1 MPCKGKKRILP
12 RPPRVLRADFEKG
25 LDVVNNPAA
34 AARVDIGAG
43 SAIVELPWTAPPL
56 TLNQRRAT
64 RGAMFARA
72 AKIAAVRQEVYER
85 ATAAGLPRGLDH
97 VTVTLHYRPRDNRRR
112 DTDNLVDTA
121 KPAYDA
127 LTDGRPARLSRPK
140 DPKKKP
146 RLIPAQLGCGLVPDD
161 TPEFMAK
168 PEPII
173 HRAEKGKGGAMWLEI
188 TWDAQRTDS
197 VPVEPAPLPDPAV
210 VLPAAVEQANPVRTA
225 RSAPKRESRQRRPA
239 QRAALHAVPAA
250 SISSPGIAVSATPMP
265 ISSPASATSSR
276 HCSVCGKEI
285 VQPATGR
292 PRKTC
297 SGACRVRASRAAARN
312 KVSATHG

>member
-1 MPCKGKKRILP
+1 
-12 RPPRVLRADFEKG
+12 

-34 AARVDIGAG
+34 AARADIGAG
-43 SAIVELPWTAPPL
+43 SAIIELPWTAPPL

-72 AKIAAVRQEVYER
+72 AKIADVRQEVYAR
-85 ATAAGLPRGLDH
+85 ATAARLPRGLDH

-188 TWDAQRTDS
+188 TWDAQPSGS
-197 VPVEPAPLPDPAV
+197 VPVEPAPVPDPV
-210 VLPAAVEQANPVRTA
+210 VVPVDQDHPVRTA
-225 RSAPKRESRQRRPA
+225 CSAPKRASENRQRRPA
-239 QRAALHAVPAA
+239 QRAALHAVPAVA
-250 SISSPGIAVSATPMP
+250 ISSPDIAVSATPMP
-265 ISSPASATSSR
+265 ISSPASATSSS
-276 HCSVCGKEI
+276 HCSVCGTDI

-297 SGACRVRASRAAARN
+297 SGACRVRASRATAGK

>member
-1 MPCKGKKRILP
+1 M
-12 RPPRVLRADFEKG
+12 
-25 LDVVNNPAA
+25 VNNPAA
-34 AARVDIGAG
+34 AARADIGAG
-43 SAIVELPWTAPPL
+43 SAIIELPWTAPPL

-72 AKIAAVRQEVYER
+72 AKIADVRQEVYER
-85 ATAAGLPRGLDH
+85 AMAARLPRGLNH

-188 TWDAQRTDS
+188 TWDAQSPDS
-197 VPVEPAPLPDPAV
+197 VPAEPAPVPDPV
-210 VLPAAVEQANPVRTA
+210 VVPVEQDHPVRTA
-225 RSAPKRESRQRRPA
+225 HSAPKRASQNRRRTA
-239 QRAALHAVPAA
+239 QRAALHAVPAVA
-250 SISSPGIAVSATPMP
+250 ISSPDIAVPATPMP
-265 ISSPASATSSR
+265 ISSPASATSSGNGAAPAATSALR
-276 HCSVCGKEI
+276 DTTRCAVCDGAI
-285 VQPATGR
+285 MQPGTGR
-292 PRKTC
+292 PRRFC
-297 SGACRVRASRAAARN
+297 SGACRVRAHRAA
-312 KVSATHG
+312 KK